1 MFGQIFIFIIGVF
14 GLIVGLQ
21 TGDCFW
27 AFCGLVTSLSGI
39 HLIYKLKTGK
49 NIWDK
54 SII

>member
-21 TGDCFW
+21 TGDYFW
-27 AFCGLVTSLSGI
+27 AFCGLVTLPSGI
-39 HLIYKLKTGK
+39 HLMYKLKTDK

-54 SII
+54 SNI